1 MTIEDDIACLEAVPT
16 FSILGPN
23 ALRIL
28 AIGCESKPLGEGEV
42 LFKAGDTAD
51 CGYVVRD
58 GSFRLEPAHHGSSS
72 NMVSGDEPVVTIGP
86 GGLLGELALIIETTR
101 PVTAIAEEPAVVMR
115 ISRHLFSKTLE
126 GFPEAA
132 VRLRDHMAERAYET
146 AAAFSEVRAQLG
158 THEPADYDAAAYD
171 AVAQELGQEPGQPL
185 VPQDYPNDE
194 E

>member
-1 MTIEDDIACLEAVPT
+1 MTINDDIACLEAVPT

-28 AIGCESKPLGEGEV
+28 AIGCESKPLGPGEI
-42 LFKAGDTAD
+42 LFKAGEPAD

-58 GSFRLEPAHHGSSS
+58 GTFRLEPAHRG
-72 NMVSGDEPVVTIGP
+72 NAPVAGGAAGEVAPLTIGP

-126 GFPEAA
+126 GFPDAA
-132 VRLRDHMAERAYET
+132 ERLRDHMAERARET
-146 AAAFSEVRAQLG
+146 ASAFSQVRAQLG
-158 THEPADYDAAAYD
+158 AYD
-171 AVAQELGQEPGQPL
+171 AVTHEVAEEIAPTG
-185 VPQDYPNDE
+185 VPDNDHE
-194 E
+194 

>member
-1 MTIEDDIACLEAVPT
+1 MTIDDDIACLEAVPT

-28 AIGCESKPLGEGEV
+28 AIGCESKPVAPGEI
-42 LFKAGDTAD
+42 LFKAGEPAD

-58 GSFRLEPAHHGSSS
+58 GTFRLEPVDRANASANAAS
-72 NMVSGDEPVVTIGP
+72 DAPLTIGP

-126 GFPEAA
+126 GFPDAA
-132 VRLRDHMAERAYET
+132 ERLRDHMAERARET

-158 THEPADYDAAAYD
+158 VYD
-171 AVAQELGQEPGQPL
+171 AVTQPFAGEI
-185 VPQDYPNDE
+185 PPDEIPEDDYE
-194 E
+194 